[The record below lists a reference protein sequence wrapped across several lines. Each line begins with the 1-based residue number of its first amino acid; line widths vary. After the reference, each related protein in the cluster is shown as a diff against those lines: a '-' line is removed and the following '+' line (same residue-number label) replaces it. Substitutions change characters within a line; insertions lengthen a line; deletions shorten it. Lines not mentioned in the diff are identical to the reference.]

1 MKKDVLVVR
10 KLKEVLALS
19 TNKEKESLIAFFDGM
34 ILKKQLEAQLADKN
48 SLK

>member
-10 KLKEVLALS
+10 KLKELLPLS
-19 TNKEKESLIAFFDGM
+19 TNKEKESLIAFLDGL
-34 ILKKQLEAQLADKN
+34 ILKKQLETQSSDKN

>member
-34 ILKKQLEAQLADKN
+34 ILKKQLEAHSTDRN

>member
-19 TNKEKESLIAFFDGM
+19 TSKEKESLIAFFDGM
-34 ILKKQLEAQLADKN
+34 ILKKQLEAHSTDKN